1 MSKKNCYTL
10 LFIFFL
16 GGVISFAQ
24 GGKLLIQQYSKGPEL
39 DQNYSKWSLRFG
51 PQLSR
56 INTDLGTTSPT
67 LSLGGLMEIE
77 YRLSKTVGLVSGV
90 QFTPISYS
98 YMEGDSTATDQ
109 LKYISYPLLLR
120 LQPTSKVSFGLG
132 LVYQAY
138 LNGEK
143 KLEKDKV
150 QSFTPFA
157 DGIFRDTLGG
167 NVQVAYH
174 LGQQLLVFGNFRWVG
189 RISPPTQPQTNNT
202 SGFQLGIVYRL
213 WKSTLNH

>member
-109 LKYISYPLLLR
+109 L
-120 LQPTSKVSFGLG
+120 
-132 LVYQAY
+132 
-138 LNGEK
+138 
-143 KLEKDKV
+143 
-150 QSFTPFA
+150 
-157 DGIFRDTLGG
+157 
-167 NVQVAYH
+167 
-174 LGQQLLVFGNFRWVG
+174 
-189 RISPPTQPQTNNT
+189 
-202 SGFQLGIVYRL
+202 
-213 WKSTLNH
+213 